1 MCNIMSSVAMNDFS
15 ETLPHIGFALHL
27 TAPGTC
33 ARDTIA
39 ESGNAVGGVSTSG
52 LMSQLTGETESPLL
66 TTGCVSGATGSKHTS
81 NHRRW
86 PRHREGGMPV
96 SARKKIEKAADDA

>member
-1 MCNIMSSVAMNDFS
+1 MKDSS
-15 ETLPHIGFALHL
+15 ETMPRIGFALHL

-33 ARDTIA
+33 ARDTIV

-52 LMSQLTGETESPLL
+52 MMSHLTGETESPLL
-66 TTGCVSGATGSKHTS
+66 TTGRESGATGSKHTT

-86 PRHREGGMPV
+86 PCHREGGMPV